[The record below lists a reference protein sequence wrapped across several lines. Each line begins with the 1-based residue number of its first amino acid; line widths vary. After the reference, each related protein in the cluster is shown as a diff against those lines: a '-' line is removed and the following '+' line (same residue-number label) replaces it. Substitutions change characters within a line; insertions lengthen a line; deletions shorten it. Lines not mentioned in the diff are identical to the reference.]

1 MRNRFARVIRITA
14 TNEEVFALEPTL
26 HRMALEMTE
35 HIPPKPAI
43 LCILDGWGD
52 GPDSASNAITKAQTP
67 NWDAMAA
74 EGLEAHLN
82 ASEHHVGLPRGQM
95 GNSEVGH
102 MNLGAGRIV
111 LQDLPRIDAAIADGS
126 LAHNAKMMSFQDAL
140 LESGGTAHLIGLMS
154 PGGVHSHLGQI
165 TAIAKMM
172 AVAGVPVHVH
182 ALLDGRDTPPSS
194 AAQYMADFAE
204 ASGGIEIST
213 ICGRYFAMDRDNR
226 WDRVMQAYELIVDS
240 RGKWATNAVDAVIS
254 SYEVGTTDE
263 FIEPTVIGDYAGMRD
278 GDGILMTNFR
288 ADRARELLTALLD
301 PNFNE
306 FDRER
311 TVNFAS
317 TLGMIEYSDALNS
330 LIEPLFPSIGLK
342 NVFGDILAQSGR
354 KQLRIAETEKY
365 AHVTFFFNG
374 GREQKFAGEER
385 MLVAS
390 PDVATYDMKPEMS
403 APEVTDKL
411 IAAIRSGRFDFILV
425 NYANTDMVGHT
436 GDFDAAV
443 KAVQTVD
450 TCLGRL
456 REAVADAC
464 GTMLVTADHGNA
476 EMMTNPALG
485 TPHTA
490 HTKNLVPILLIGSAQ
505 GIEALKDGCLADVA
519 PTMLALMGIPKP
531 KEMSGQSL
539 LIEEYQKRV
548 AV

>member
-1 MRNRFARVIRITA
+1 
-14 TNEEVFALEPTL
+14 
-26 HRMALEMTE
+26 
-35 HIPPKPAI
+35 
-43 LCILDGWGD
+43 
-52 GPDSASNAITKAQTP
+52 
-67 NWDAMAA
+67 
-74 EGLEAHLN
+74 
-82 ASEHHVGLPRGQM
+82 
-95 GNSEVGH
+95 
-102 MNLGAGRIV
+102 
-111 LQDLPRIDAAIADGS
+111 
-126 LAHNAKMMSFQDAL
+126 
-140 LESGGTAHLIGLMS
+140 
-154 PGGVHSHLGQI
+154 
-165 TAIAKMM
+165 
-172 AVAGVPVHVH
+172 
-182 ALLDGRDTPPSS
+182 
-194 AAQYMADFAE
+194 
-204 ASGGIEIST
+204 
-213 ICGRYFAMDRDNR
+213 
-226 WDRVMQAYELIVDS
+226 
-240 RGKWATNAVDAVIS
+240 
-254 SYEVGTTDE
+254 
-263 FIEPTVIGDYAGMRD
+263 
-278 GDGILMTNFR
+278 
-288 ADRARELLTALLD
+288 
-301 PNFNE
+301 
-306 FDRER
+306 
-311 TVNFAS
+311 
-317 TLGMIEYSDALNS
+317 MIEYSDALNS

-476 EMMTNPALG
+476 EMMTDPALG

-490 HTKNLVPILLIGSAQ
+490 HTKNLVPILLIGSAK
-505 GIEALKDGCLADVA
+505 GIGALKDGCLADVA

-539 LIEEYQKRV
+539 LIEEDQKRV

>member
-1 MRNRFARVIRITA
+1 VLVIHIIA
-14 TNEEVFALEPTL
+14 VNAGVFALEPTL
-26 HRMALEMTE
+26 HKMAQDMTE
-35 HIPPKPAI
+35 HIASKPTV

-52 GPDSASNAITKAQTP
+52 GPDSSTNAITRAHTP
-67 NWDAMAA
+67 NWDALSA

-82 ASEHHVGLPRGQM
+82 ASEHHVGLPKGQM

-111 LQDLPRIDAAIADGS
+111 LQDLPRIDNAIIDGS
-126 LAHNAKMMSFQDAL
+126 LARNPKLKAFQDTL
-140 LESGGTAHLIGLMS
+140 LKSGGTAHLIGLMS
-154 PGGVHSHLGQI
+154 PGGVHSHQLQI
-165 TAIAKMM
+165 AAIAKMLTD
-172 AVAGVPVHVH
+172 AGVPVQVH

-194 AAQYMADFAE
+194 AAQYLTDFGE
-204 ASGGIEIST
+204 ASGGIQIAT

-226 WDRVMQAYELIVDS
+226 WDRVMRAYELLVDS
-240 RGKWATNAVDAVIS
+240 RGKRANDAVEAINT
-254 SYEVGTTDE
+254 SYEMGTTDE
-263 FIEPTVIGDYAGMRD
+263 FVEPTVIGDYTGMQD
-278 GDGILMTNFR
+278 GDGILMANFR

-301 PNFNE
+301 STFDEFN
-306 FDRER
+306 RGR
-311 TVNFAS
+311 IVNFAS
-317 TLGMIEYSDALNS
+317 TLGLVEYSDALKP
-330 LIEPLFPSIGLK
+330 LISPLFPTIELE
-342 NVFGDILAQSGR
+342 NVFGEILARSGR

-385 MLVAS
+385 MLIAS
-390 PDVATYDMKPEMS
+390 PDVETYDKKPEMS

-411 IAAIRSGRFDFILV
+411 VAAIHSGTFDFILV

-450 TCLGRL
+450 SCLGRL
-456 REAVADAC
+456 RKAVTDAC

-476 EMMTNPALG
+476 EMMADPALG

-490 HTKNLVPILLIGSAQ
+490 HTKNLVPVLLIGAAP
-505 GIEALKDGCLADVA
+505 GIGAIKDGCLADVA

-539 LIEEYQKRV
+539 LIEEDQERV
-548 AV
+548 AI